1 MKAFR
6 PSNIL
11 SPCPFVPL
19 CLERLQIVTTQILR
33 TIPFHASLSPARL
46 KSTFQKKFNPE
57 EPMKSRT
64 GAALMIAAFVC
75 LGALIAAAQTKPNLS
90 GSWKLNREKS
100 KFAGGGPDNLSIK
113 IDHKEP
119 TFVEDW
125 SMSTPNGDRSFQ
137 AKYTTDGKET
147 EQEVMG
153 HTARTKA
160 KWDGDALVV
169 EWRSED
175 RSFIRKITLSA
186 DGKTMTKIVTQSK
199 DGGEQTEDTVVF
211 EKQ

>member
-1 MKAFR
+1 
-6 PSNIL
+6 
-11 SPCPFVPL
+11 
-19 CLERLQIVTTQILR
+19 
-33 TIPFHASLSPARL
+33 
-46 KSTFQKKFNPE
+46 
-57 EPMKSRT
+57 MKSRT
-64 GAALMIAAFVC
+64 GVALMIVAIVC
-75 LGALIAAAQTKPNLS
+75 LGALIAVAQTKPNLS

-100 KFAGGGPDNLSIK
+100 KFVGGGPDNLMIK

-119 TFVEDW
+119 AFVEDW

-153 HTARTKA
+153 RTARTKA
-160 KWDGDALVV
+160 TWDGNALVV
-169 EWRSED
+169 EWRSD
-175 RSFIRKITLSA
+175 GGFFIRKISLSA

-199 DGGEQTEDTVVF
+199 DGGEPIEETAVF